1 MERVFSQPRFDK
13 QALNNSEIIYSSL
26 TLMWNSNCLPT
37 KMFRL
42 FSSVQKKVVVT
53 SKSLSA
59 PCSTSWRMVIDSPLQ
74 MLLVSSEE
82 RYVKFVPA
90 PCAYSDQIV
99 LLWVQLSIR
108 ERVGV
113 GTNDCNE
120 KHGK

>member
-1 MERVFSQPRFDK
+1 
-13 QALNNSEIIYSSL
+13 
-26 TLMWNSNCLPT
+26 MWNSNCLPT

-108 ERVGV
+108 ERVRV